1 MNSKELTAFLKRK
14 EQRQAVLETR
24 LEELEQLDVTLFG
37 SKFGR
42 FFGTTYFYLKRFL
55 TLATGLI
62 LILIGL
68 IFIVNHNKLVES
80 DTYNKDLIAK
90 YKLEYKNSNGS
101 PLTAVFAQTTDS
113 IGTDDANAIVAN
125 IDLAISKAVD
135 DKVNDYYRNLGILM
149 IIAGIFMLYISRM
162 VKQLRRRNSKISKA
176 ETLTQN
182 VIASYTKTIA
192 DEAKEL
198 ALFKELIENQKEH
211 V

>member
-1 MNSKELTAFLKRK
+1 MNSKELVSFLKRK
-14 EQRQAVLETR
+14 EQRQTVLETR

-55 TLATGLI
+55 TLTTGLV

-80 DTYNKDLIAK
+80 DTYNKELIAK
-90 YKLEYKNSNGS
+90 YKLAYKNSNGL
-101 PLTAVFAQTTDS
+101 PITDAFS
-113 IGTDDANAIVAN
+113 QITDNIGLADANAIVAN
-125 IDLAISKAVD
+125 IDSAISKAVD
-135 DKVNDYYRNLGILM
+135 DKVSAYYRNLGILM
-149 IIAGIFMLYISRM
+149 IIAGVFMLYISRM

-198 ALFKELIENQKEH
+198 ALFKELIENQKED